1 MKDKLDLLDSFLKA
15 KTKFKPCKMS
25 GRNPFFGNSAY
36 STLADI
42 KEATDEALAAEG
54 LIAFHTSLDNM
65 ITYHIVHVK
74 TGQELISSMPIIT
87 KDDTDDESAD
97 LKTKPRKR
105 NIIQELGAEITY
117 LRRYTAAPLLGI
129 VADEDVDGNNT
140 AQHKS
145 KQEPEAKQP
154 SPDAKDGKTT
164 LENARA
170 SVFAR
175 CGELKIPDTF
185 IKKMA
190 QIIFKKES
198 RSQLTFEEW
207 VNFRYLLDQGTSA
220 NQKKFIK
227 EYFEQTGKDSKTVIK
242 SFKTENNLDRNFT
255 AQPLTSAESEVFC
268 EYLKGLGN
276 GQ

>member
-1 MKDKLDLLDSFLKA
+1 MSENTMIYQKMSDVMAEIIAVPKDRNNPQQNYKFRGVEDVMNMLQPLLAKHQVFMTSNVLDLQREERLTKA
-15 KTKFKPCKMS
+15 GSNLNYSIVKIEFK
-25 GRNPFFGNSAY
+25 
-36 STLADI
+36 
-42 KEATDEALAAEG
+42 
-54 LIAFHTSLDNM
+54 FHTTDGSNIAATLMGEGMDAGDKSLNKALSAAYKYLMFQTFCIPTEDM
-65 ITYHIVHVK
+65 EDSEK
-74 TGQELISSMPIIT
+74 
-87 KDDTDDESAD
+87 ESPEPAP
-97 LKTKPRKR
+97 KP
-105 NIIQELGAEITY
+105 E
-117 LRRYTAAPLLGI
+117 
-129 VADEDVDGNNT
+129 
-140 AQHKS
+140 
-145 KQEPEAKQP
+145 KQP